1 MMPVQQVGTAKLPIN
16 EEEAKEAL
24 SVFMDEQF
32 PGGYQLLYFSKE
44 APTEEDL
51 QVLDSTPATA
61 TVN

>member
-16 EEEAKEAL
+16 EEDAKEAL

-44 APTEEDL
+44 APTEDDL
-51 QVLDSTPATA
+51 KVINSTDSTNTL
-61 TVN
+61 N